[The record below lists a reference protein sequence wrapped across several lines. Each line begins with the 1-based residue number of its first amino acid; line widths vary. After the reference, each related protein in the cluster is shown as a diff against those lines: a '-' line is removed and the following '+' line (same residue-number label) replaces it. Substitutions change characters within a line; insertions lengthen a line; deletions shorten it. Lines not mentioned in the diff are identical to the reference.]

1 MKITDE
7 LLLLTDAFARH
18 HVNYA
23 VCGGL
28 AVVIHGRPRLTLDID
43 FLVPSNEMDQAI
55 QAAESAGFDD
65 VAGWIILPSNDN
77 GIDRLFRINK
87 IQHGDLLSLDLLEV
101 NRAENPIFLD
111 RESYEVEGR
120 SVQLLSRASL
130 IKMKLGS
137 NRLKD
142 QLDVELLS
150 DQADER

>member
-1 MKITDE
+1 
-7 LLLLTDAFARH
+7 
-18 HVNYA
+18 
-23 VCGGL
+23 
-28 AVVIHGRPRLTLDID
+28 
-43 FLVPSNEMDQAI
+43 MDQAI